1 MEGNVMKKFIR
12 MLAMALLGG
21 ALLLGPAADVYA
33 GFDVTSLVTKDDN
46 EKATDDDKAAA
57 YAYLVDHMETLK
69 KLYDL
74 SPEGCK
80 RMNHVFYEANVFIAE
95 NEMTVGQL
103 VAYVNEVEAN
113 LTTAAQT
120 NVKSAEQFLFIT
132 NNTAIPKVSY
142 GQTVNIGFSVVNL
155 GTALVQ
161 DVLIT
166 PVVDTDV
173 SKWPFDITTAQEVR
187 KVYRLEPV
195 ADPNKEAEFA
205 QPVSWNFRVSGDA
218 LTGTYP
224 IKFHVKY
231 YRDGAVEETDLISY
245 VDVTGAPG
253 AGFLN
258 PGEKDGGKTSTPR
271 IIVTGFTTDP
281 GEVYAGDTF
290 NLTITVQ
297 NTATSTSVSNIQF
310 DLKAAKEGT
319 GDNVVEAFLPTSGSA
334 TIFVKQIPAGGT
346 AELSIEMTARSD
358 LTQKPYVVELDA
370 SYEDE
375 KNNPYQASTS
385 VSIPIKQEARV
396 DTGDAEVLP
405 ASVEVGGSS
414 NIMFSIYNKGKTT
427 LYNTSVEFVG
437 DSITGG
443 SSFLGKLEPGATGN
457 VDSMVTGVMPTQ
469 DDGTIKAVISYE
481 DESGQVSTIEK
492 EIQLFVYEMDFSG
505 EYEGEWDDSMIE
517 EPVKKF
523 PWAILIGGI
532 VVLVVVGIVV
542 AVILSKKKKAK
553 ALQAE
558 LDSLDEDD
566 EE

>member
-1 MEGNVMKKFIR
+1 MKKLIR
-12 MLAMALLGG
+12 MIAMALLGG
-21 ALLLGPAADVYA
+21 ALLLGPAQKAFA
-33 GFDVTSLVTKDDN
+33 GFDVTSLVTKN
-46 EKATDDDKAAA
+46 ESEKATDEDKAAA

-103 VAYVNEVEAN
+103 VSYVNEVEGN

-120 NVKSAEQFLFIT
+120 NVKSAEQFLYIT

-142 GQTVNIGFSVVNL
+142 GQTVNIGFSVANL

-161 DVLIT
+161 DVLVT
-166 PVVDTDV
+166 PVVDTDI

-187 KVYRLEPV
+187 KIYRLEPI

-205 QPVSWNFRVSGDA
+205 QPVSWNFRVSNDA

-231 YRDGAVEETDLISY
+231 YRDGAVEETDLVSY

-258 PGEKDGGKTSTPR
+258 PGEKDSGKTSTPR

-290 NLTITVQ
+290 RLTITVQ
-297 NTATSTSVSNIQF
+297 NTATSTAVSNIQF

-319 GDNVVEAFLPTSGSA
+319 GDAAVEAFLPTSGSA

-346 AELSIEMTARSD
+346 TDLSIEMTARSD
-358 LTQKPYVVELDA
+358 LTQKPYIVELDA

-385 VSIPIKQEARV
+385 VSIPVKQEARV
-396 DTGDAEVLP
+396 DTGDAEIMP
-405 ASVEVGGSS
+405 PSVEVGGSS

-443 SSFLGKLEPGATGN
+443 SAFLGKIDPGATGN

-469 DDGTIKAVISYE
+469 DDGIIKAVISYE
-481 DESGQVSTIEK
+481 DEAGNVTTIEK
-492 EIQLFVYEMDFSG
+492 EMNLFVFEMQMDG
-505 EYEGEWDDSMIE
+505 DWNGEWEDGMIDE
-517 EPVKKF
+517 QPKKF

-532 VVLVVVGIVV
+532 VVLVVAGVV
-542 AVILSKKKKAK
+542 IAVILSKKKKARQ
-553 ALQAE
+553 LQSE
-558 LDSLDEDD
+558 LDSLNDDDD